1 MRCPL
6 RAMVL
11 IGVVALIGSTIASP
25 PTAAAQDATG
35 AVQTRIIGGT
45 DAAVGAWPSIAALLR
60 SNQADPSQARFCG
73 GTLIAPRV
81 VLTAAHCVVS
91 GGRTIAATSINVAV
105 GARTLSAIQ
114 PVDRLPVAAIYANP
128 LYTGAVSGYDVA
140 LLILGTALTATP
152 MPLVTD
158 ANMPADGSGATL
170 SIAGWGSTKDYPG
183 GSNTVPT
190 SFLDALQEA
199 SVILRAAGIC
209 AVYGTNYIAALMFCA
224 SGAGSPLVTD
234 SCQGDSGGPITA
246 MIGDT
251 KTLIGDVSFGSG
263 CGQSDRPG
271 VYTRLT
277 SVLPWIL
284 ATATTPA
291 LVSVTSAGSE
301 VTTTWTD
308 TSTSASSWWSLT
320 GYTATIGGREV
331 PAFTTPTM
339 QAVVTTPGPLSV
351 RVQSILLAG
360 TGGAVDWSGTPTPT
374 RAPIAAVT
382 LSGSPRVGLTLTTT
396 ATSDNPWASALTY
409 QWTANDAAIVGATSA
424 SFVLT
429 RDLIGKQVR
438 AVVTST
444 NAIGSGTAAGS
455 ANDRT
460 TSAPLLAPTRA
471 TLKGTPTPGKTLTVV
486 TPTFV
491 AYPTAKTSYQ
501 WLRGGKPIKGKTTSR
516 YRVTKADKGR
526 RLSCRFTIANAIG
539 SKTRTTPFVTA
550 R

>member
-11 IGVVALIGSTIASP
+11 IGVVSLIGSTIASP

-45 DAAVGAWPSIAALLR
+45 DAVGGAWPSIAALLS
-60 SNQADPSQARFCG
+60 SNQADPFQAQFCG

-105 GARTLSAIQ
+105 GALTLSAIQ
-114 PVDRLPVAAIYANP
+114 PVDRLPVAAIYVNP
-128 LYTGAVSGYDVA
+128 LYAGAVSGYDVA
-140 LLILGTALTATP
+140 LLILGTALTAIP

-158 ANMPADGSGATL
+158 ANMPADGSTL
-170 SIAGWGSTKDYPG
+170 SIAGWGSTQDYPG
-183 GSNTVPT
+183 GVTPVP
-190 SFLDALQEA
+190 SYPDALKEA
-199 SVILRAAGIC
+199 SVKLRAAAPC
-209 AVYGTNYIAALMFCA
+209 TTAYGSNYIAALMFCA
-224 SGAGSPLVTD
+224 SGDDPTPVTD

-246 MIGDT
+246 VIGGT
-251 KTLIGDVSFGSG
+251 KTLIGDVSWGSG
-263 CGQSDRPG
+263 CGQSTHPG

-284 ATATTPA
+284 ATATTPG
-291 LVSVTSAGSE
+291 LVSVTNAGSE

-308 TSTSASSWWSLT
+308 TSSLASSWWSLT

-331 PAFTTPTM
+331 PAITTPTT

-382 LSGSPRVGLTLTTT
+382 LSGSLKVGSTLTAT
-396 ATSDNPWASALTY
+396 ATTDDPWASALTY
-409 QWTANDAAIVGATSA
+409 QWTANDVAIVGATSA

-429 RDLIGKQVR
+429 RDLIGKQVK

-444 NAIGSGTAAGS
+444 NAIGSGMAAGS

-460 TSAPLLAPTRA
+460 ASAPLLAPTRA
-471 TLKGTPTPGKTLTVV
+471 KLKGTPKPGKILTVV

-491 AYPTAKTSYQ
+491 AYPTAKKTYQ
-501 WLRGGKPIKGKTTSR
+501 WLRGGRPIKGKTTSR
-516 YRVTKADKGR
+516 YRVTRIDRGR
-526 RLSCRFTIANAIG
+526 RISCRITITNAVG
-539 SKTRTTPFVTA
+539 WKTRTTRFVTV

>member
-6 RAMVL
+6 RVLVL
-11 IGVVALIGSTIASP
+11 IGVVTLIGSTIASP

-35 AVQTRIIGGT
+35 AVQTQIIGGT
-45 DAAVGAWPSIAALLR
+45 DAGPDDWPSIAALLL
-60 SNQADPSQARFCG
+60 SNQPDPSLARFCG

-91 GGRTIAATSINVAV
+91 GGSTIAATSINVAV
-105 GARTLSAIQ
+105 GALTLSDIR

-128 LYTGAVSGYDVA
+128 LYTGASYDVA
-140 LLILGTALTATP
+140 LLILGTALTTTP

-158 ANMPADGSGATL
+158 ANMPAAGSTL
-170 SIAGWGSTKDYPG
+170 SIAGWGSTHAYS
-183 GSNTVPT
+183 GSSDPT
-190 SFLDALQEA
+190 PIFPDALMEA
-199 SVILRAAGIC
+199 PIILRAAATC
-209 AVYGTNYIAALMFCA
+209 TAAYGALYIAALMFCA
-224 SGAGSPLVTD
+224 SGDAPTPVTD

-246 MIGDT
+246 VIGGT
-251 KTLIGDVSFGSG
+251 KTLIGAVSWGSG
-263 CGQSDRPG
+263 CGQADFPG

-291 LVSVTSAGSE
+291 LVSVTNAGPE

-308 TSTSASSWWSLT
+308 TSSLASSWWSLT

-331 PAFTTPTM
+331 PAITTPTM

-360 TGGAVDWSGTPTPT
+360 TGGAVDWTGTPTPT

-382 LSGSPRVGLTLTTT
+382 LSGSLKAGSTLTAT
-396 ATSDNPWASALTY
+396 ATSDDPWASALTY
-409 QWTANDAAIVGATSA
+409 QWTARAAAIAGATSA

-429 RDLIGKQVR
+429 RDLIGKQVGV
-438 AVVTST
+438 VVTST

-471 TLKGTPTPGKTLTVV
+471 TLKGTPRPGKILTVV

-491 AYPTAKTSYQ
+491 AYPTAKKTYQ
-501 WLRGGKPIKGKTTSR
+501 WLRGGRPIKGKTTSR
-516 YRVTKADKGR
+516 YRVTRIDRGR
-526 RLSCRFTIANAIG
+526 RISCRFTIANVIG
-539 SKTRTTPFVTA
+539 SKTRTSRFVTI

>member
-11 IGVVALIGSTIASP
+11 IGVVTLIGSTIASP

-183 GSNTVPT
+183 GSNPVPT

-224 SGAGSPLVTD
+224 SGAGATTPVAD
-234 SCQGDSGGPITA
+234 SCQGDSGGPITSV
-246 MIGDT
+246 IGDT
-251 KTLIGDVSFGSG
+251 KTLIGAVSWGSG
-263 CGQSDRPG
+263 CGQSTHPG

-291 LVSVTSAGSE
+291 LVSVTNAGSE

-331 PAFTTPTM
+331 PAITTPTM

-360 TGGAVDWSGTPTPT
+360 TGGAVDWTGTPTPT

-382 LSGSPRVGLTLTTT
+382 LSGSLKAGSTLTAT
-396 ATSDNPWASALTY
+396 ATSDDPWASALTC
-409 QWTANDAAIVGATSA
+409 QWTARAAAIVGATSA

-429 RDLIGKQVR
+429 RDLIGKQVGV
-438 AVVTST
+438 VVTST
-444 NAIGSGTAAGS
+444 NAVGSGTAAL
-455 ANDRT
+455 
-460 TSAPLLAPTRA
+460 APLLAPTRA

>member
-11 IGVVALIGSTIASP
+11 IGVVTLIGSTIASP

-45 DAAVGAWPSIAALLR
+45 DAAVGAWPNIAVLLR
-60 SNQADPSQARFCG
+60 SNQLDPFQARFCG

-183 GSNTVPT
+183 GSNPVPT

-199 SVILRAAGIC
+199 SVILRAAPIC
-209 AVYGTNYIAALMFCA
+209 TAAYGASYIAALMFCA
-224 SGAGSPLVTD
+224 SGPDPTPVTD
-234 SCQGDSGGPITA
+234 SCQGDSGGPVTA
-246 MIGDT
+246 VIGDT
-251 KTLIGDVSFGSG
+251 KTLIGAVSWGSG
-263 CGQSDRPG
+263 CGQSTHPG

-291 LVSVTSAGSE
+291 LVSVTNAGSE

-308 TSTSASSWWSLT
+308 TSSLASSWWSLT

-331 PAFTTPTM
+331 PAITTPTM

-360 TGGAVDWSGTPTPT
+360 TGGAVDWTGTPTPT

-382 LSGSPRVGLTLTTT
+382 LSGSLKAGSTLTAT
-396 ATSDNPWASALTY
+396 ATSDDPWASALTY
-409 QWTANDAAIVGATSA
+409 QWTARAAAIVGATSA

-429 RDLIGKQVR
+429 RDLIGKQVGV
-438 AVVTST
+438 VVTST
-444 NAIGSGTAAGS
+444 NAVGSGTAAF
-455 ANDRT
+455 
-460 TSAPLLAPTRA
+460 APLLAPTRA
-471 TLKGTPTPGKTLTVV
+471 TLKGTPTPGKILTVV

-491 AYPTAKTSYQ
+491 AYPTAKKTYQ
-501 WLRGGKPIKGKTTSR
+501 WLRGGRPIKGKTTSR
-516 YRVTKADKGR
+516 YRVTRIDRGR
-526 RLSCRFTIANAIG
+526 RISCRFTIANAIG
-539 SKTRTTPFVTA
+539 SKTRTSRFVTI

>member
-11 IGVVALIGSTIASP
+11 IGVVTLIGSTIASP

-114 PVDRLPVAAIYANP
+114 PVDRLSVAAIYANP

-183 GSNTVPT
+183 GSNPVPT
-190 SFLDALQEA
+190 SYPDPLKEA
-199 SVILRAAGIC
+199 SVTLRTAETCTRA
-209 AVYGTNYIAALMFCA
+209 YGTNYIAALMFCA

-331 PAFTTPTM
+331 PAITTPTM

-429 RDLIGKQVR
+429 RDLIGKQVGV
-438 AVVTST
+438 VVTST
-444 NAIGSGTAAGS
+444 NTIGSGTAAL
-455 ANDRT
+455 
-460 TSAPLLAPTRA
+460 APLLAPTRA

-491 AYPTAKTSYQ
+491 AYPTAKTTYQ

-516 YRVTKADKGR
+516 YRVTRADKGR

>member
-6 RAMVL
+6 RVMVL
-11 IGVVALIGSTIASP
+11 IGVVTLIGSTIASP

-35 AVQTRIIGGT
+35 AIQTQIIGGT
-45 DAAVGAWPSIAALLR
+45 EAVAGDWPSIAALLS
-60 SNQADPSQARFCG
+60 SNQPDPSLAQFCG

-91 GGRTIAATSINVAV
+91 GGGTIAATSINVAV

-128 LYTGAVSGYDVA
+128 LYTDAGSGYDVA
-140 LLILGTALTATP
+140 LLILGTALTTTP

-158 ANMPADGSGATL
+158 ANMPTDGSTL
-170 SIAGWGSTKDYPG
+170 SIAGWGSTSPYPP
-183 GSNTVPT
+183 GSSDPPP
-190 SFLDALQEA
+190 DALMQAE
-199 SVILRAAGIC
+199 VILRTAGIC
-209 AVYGTNYIAALMFCA
+209 EDPSAYGDLYDDALMFCA
-224 SGAGSPLVTD
+224 SGVGDTPVPDA
-234 SCQGDSGGPITA
+234 CQGDSGGPITDG
-246 MIGDT
+246 IGDT
-251 KTLIGDVSFGSG
+251 ITLIGAISWGSG
-263 CGQSDRPG
+263 CGQADFPG

-291 LVSVTSAGSE
+291 LVGVTNAGSE

-308 TSTSASSWWSLT
+308 TSTLASSWWSLT

-331 PAFTTPTM
+331 PAGTPTA

-382 LSGSPRVGLTLTTT
+382 LSGSPMVGSTLTTT
-396 ATSDNPWASALTY
+396 ATSDDPWASALTY

-444 NAIGSGTAAGS
+444 NAIGSETATGS

-471 TLKGTPTPGKTLTVV
+471 TLKGTPRPGKILTVV

-491 AYPTAKTSYQ
+491 AYPTAKKTYQ
-501 WLRGGKPIKGKTTSR
+501 WLRGGRPIKGKTTSR
-516 YRVTKADKGR
+516 YRVTRIDRGR
-526 RLSCRFTIANAIG
+526 RISCRFTITNAVG
-539 SKTRTTPFVTA
+539 WKTRTSRFVTV

>member
-1 MRCPL
+1 MRSRL
-6 RAMVL
+6 LLMVL
-11 IGVVALIGSTIASP
+11 IGVVTLIGSTIASP

-35 AVQTRIIGGT
+35 AVQTQIIGGT
-45 DAAVGAWPSIAALLR
+45 DAAAGAWPNIAALLR
-60 SNQADPSQARFCG
+60 SSEPVPFQAQFCG

-105 GARTLSAIQ
+105 GALTLSAIQ
-114 PVDRLPVAAIYANP
+114 PVDRLPVTAIYANP
-128 LYTGAVSGYDVA
+128 LYTDAVTGYDVA
-140 LLILGTALTATP
+140 LLILGTALTTTP

-158 ANMPADGSGATL
+158 ANMPADGSLL
-170 SIAGWGSTKDYPG
+170 SIAGWGSTSPDPPG
-183 GSNTVPT
+183 SSDPPP
-190 SFLDALQEA
+190 DALMQA
-199 SVILRAAGIC
+199 DVILRAAGIC
-209 AVYGTNYIAALMFCA
+209 EDPSAYGDLYDDARMFCA
-224 SGAGSPLVTD
+224 SGPGTTPTPVTD

-246 MIGDT
+246 VIGIT
-251 KTLIGDVSFGSG
+251 NTLIGAVSWGIG
-263 CGQSDRPG
+263 CGQSTHPG

-291 LVSVTSAGSE
+291 LVSVTNAGPE

-308 TSTSASSWWSLT
+308 TSTLASSWWSLT

-331 PAFTTPTM
+331 PAGTPTA

-374 RAPIAAVT
+374 RAPIAALT
-382 LSGSPRVGLTLTTT
+382 LSGSPRVGSTLTTT
-396 ATSDNPWASALTY
+396 ATSDDPWASALTY

-471 TLKGTPTPGKTLTVV
+471 TLKGTPRPGKILTVV

-491 AYPTAKTSYQ
+491 AYPAAKKTYQ
-501 WLRGGKPIKGKTTSR
+501 WLRGGRPIKGKTTSR
-516 YRVTKADKGR
+516 YRVTRIDRGR
-526 RLSCRFTIANAIG
+526 RISCRFTIANVIG
-539 SKTRTTPFVTA
+539 SKTRTSRFVTI

>member
-1 MRCPL
+1 MRCPF
-6 RAMVL
+6 RVMVL
-11 IGVVALIGSTIASP
+11 IGVVTLIGSTIASP

-35 AVQTRIIGGT
+35 AVQTQIIGGT
-45 DAAVGAWPSIAALLR
+45 DAVAGAWPSIAALLS
-60 SNQADPSQARFCG
+60 SNQANPVLAQFCG

-91 GGRTIAATSINVAV
+91 GGGTIAATSINVAV

-114 PVDRLPVAAIYANP
+114 PVDRLPVTAIYANP
-128 LYTGAVSGYDVA
+128 LYTDAVTGYDVA

-152 MPLVTD
+152 MPLVTG
-158 ANMPADGSGATL
+158 ANMPLDGSML
-170 SIAGWGSTKDYPG
+170 SIAGWGSTNPYPP
-183 GSNTVPT
+183 GSSPAATYP
-190 SFLDALQEA
+190 DALKEA
-199 SVILRAAGIC
+199 SVTLRAAAPC
-209 AVYGTNYIAALMFCA
+209 TAAYGASYIAALMFCA
-224 SGAGSPLVTD
+224 SGPDPTPVTD
-234 SCQGDSGGPITA
+234 TCQGDSGGPITYS
-246 MIGDT
+246 IGGT
-251 KTLIGDVSFGSG
+251 RTLIGDVSWGYG
-263 CGQSDRPG
+263 CGQSAYPG

-291 LVSVTSAGSE
+291 LVSVTNAGSE

-308 TSTSASSWWSLT
+308 TSTLASSWWSLT

-331 PAFTTPTM
+331 PAGTPTA

-374 RAPIAAVT
+374 RAPIAALT
-382 LSGSPRVGLTLTTT
+382 LSGSPRVGSTLTTT
-396 ATSDNPWASALTY
+396 ATSDDPWASALTY

-460 TSAPLLAPTRA
+460 TSEPLLAPTRA
-471 TLKGTPTPGKTLTVV
+471 TLKGTPRPGKILTVV

-491 AYPTAKTSYQ
+491 AYPTAKKTYQ
-501 WLRGGKPIKGKTTSR
+501 WLRGGRPIKGKTTSR
-516 YRVTKADKGR
+516 YRVTRIDRGR
-526 RLSCRFTIANAIG
+526 RISCRFTIANAIG
-539 SKTRTTPFVTA
+539 SKTRTSRFVTI

>member
-6 RAMVL
+6 HVMVL
-11 IGVVALIGSTIASP
+11 IGVVTLIGSTIASP

-35 AVQTRIIGGT
+35 AVQTQIIGGT
-45 DAAVGAWPSIAALLR
+45 DAAAGAWPSIAALLL
-60 SNQADPSQARFCG
+60 SNQPDPSLARFCG

-91 GGRTIAATSINVAV
+91 GGSTIAATSINVAV
-105 GARTLSAIQ
+105 GALTLSDIR

-128 LYTGAVSGYDVA
+128 LYTDAVFGYDVA
-140 LLILGTALTATP
+140 LLILGTALTAPP
-152 MPLVTD
+152 MPLVTG
-158 ANMPADGSGATL
+158 ANMPADDSNSTL
-170 SIAGWGSTKDYPG
+170 SIAGWGSTHAYSDPPDP
-183 GSNTVPT
+183 SA
-190 SFLDALQEA
+190 SFPDALQEA
-199 SVILRAAGIC
+199 SVILRTAATC
-209 AVYGTNYIAALMFCA
+209 TTAYGASYIAALMFCA
-224 SGAGSPLVTD
+224 SGPGTTPTPVTD

-246 MIGDT
+246 LIGGT
-251 KTLIGDVSFGSG
+251 RTLIGDTSWGIG
-263 CGQSDRPG
+263 CGQSTHPG

-291 LVSVTSAGSE
+291 LVSVTNAGPE

-308 TSTSASSWWSLT
+308 TSSLASSWWSLT

-331 PAFTTPTM
+331 PAITTPTM

-360 TGGAVDWSGTPTPT
+360 TGGAVDWTGTPTPT

-382 LSGSPRVGLTLTTT
+382 LSGSLKAGSTLTAT
-396 ATSDNPWASALTY
+396 ATSDDPWASALTY
-409 QWTANDAAIVGATSA
+409 QWTARAAAIAGATSA

-429 RDLIGKQVR
+429 RDLIGKQVGV
-438 AVVTST
+438 VVTST
-444 NAIGSGTAAGS
+444 NAIGSGTAAF
-455 ANDRT
+455 
-460 TSAPLLAPTRA
+460 APLLAPTRA
-471 TLKGTPTPGKTLTVV
+471 TLKGTPRPGKILTVV

-491 AYPTAKTSYQ
+491 AYPTAKKTYQ
-501 WLRGGKPIKGKTTSR
+501 WLRGGRPIKGKTTSR
-516 YRVTKADKGR
+516 YRVTRIDRGR
-526 RLSCRFTIANAIG
+526 RISCRFTIANAVG
-539 SKTRTTPFVTA
+539 SKTRTSRFVTV

>member
-1 MRCPL
+1 MRSRL
-6 RAMVL
+6 LLMVL
-11 IGVVALIGSTIASP
+11 IGVVTLIGSTIASP
-25 PTAAAQDATG
+25 PAAAAQGATG
-35 AVQTRIIGGT
+35 AVQTQIIGGT
-45 DAAVGAWPSIAALLR
+45 DAVAGAWPNIAVLLR
-60 SNQADPSQARFCG
+60 SNQLDPSLARFCG

-114 PVDRLPVAAIYANP
+114 PVDRLPVTAIYANP

-158 ANMPADGSGATL
+158 ANMPADGSTL
-170 SIAGWGSTKDYPG
+170 SIAGWGSTSPYPL
-183 GSNTVPT
+183 GSDPVPT
-190 SFLDALQEA
+190 HFFDALQEA
-199 SVILRAAGIC
+199 LIILRAAGIC
-209 AVYGTNYIAALMFCA
+209 AAPSAYGALYIDALMFCA
-224 SGAGSPLVTD
+224 SGPGDTPVTD

-246 MIGDT
+246 LIDGT
-251 KTLIGDVSFGSG
+251 RTLIGDTSWGDG
-263 CGQSDRPG
+263 CGQSDSPG

-291 LVSVTSAGSE
+291 LVSVTNAGPE

-308 TSTSASSWWSLT
+308 TSSLASSWWSLT

-331 PAFTTPTM
+331 PAITTPTM

-360 TGGAVDWSGTPTPT
+360 TGGAVNWTGTPTPT

-382 LSGSPRVGLTLTTT
+382 LSGSLKAGSTLTAT
-396 ATSDNPWASALTY
+396 ATSDDPWASALTY
-409 QWTANDAAIVGATSA
+409 QWTARAAAIAGATSA

-429 RDLIGKQVR
+429 RDLIGKQVGV
-438 AVVTST
+438 VVTST
-444 NAIGSGTAAGS
+444 NAIGSGTAAF
-455 ANDRT
+455 
-460 TSAPLLAPTRA
+460 APLLAPTRA
-471 TLKGTPTPGKTLTVV
+471 TLKGTPTPGKILTVV

-491 AYPTAKTSYQ
+491 AYPAAKKTYQ
-501 WLRGGKPIKGKTTSR
+501 WLRGGRPIKGKTTSR
-516 YRVTKADKGR
+516 YRVTRIDRGR
-526 RLSCRFTIANAIG
+526 RISCRFTIANVIG
-539 SKTRTTPFVTA
+539 SKTRTSRFVTI

>member
-6 RAMVL
+6 RVLVL
-11 IGVVALIGSTIASP
+11 IGVVTLIGSTIASP

-35 AVQTRIIGGT
+35 AVQTQIIGGT
-45 DAAVGAWPSIAALLR
+45 DAVASDWPSITALLS
-60 SNQADPSQARFCG
+60 SNQPDPSLAQFCG

-105 GARTLSAIQ
+105 GAWKLSEIQ

-128 LYTGAVSGYDVA
+128 LYTDAVSGYDVA

-158 ANMPADGSGATL
+158 ANMPTDGSTL
-170 SIAGWGSTKDYPG
+170 SIAGWGSTQDYPG
-183 GSNTVPT
+183 GVTPVP
-190 SFLDALQEA
+190 SYPDALQEA
-199 SVILRAAGIC
+199 SVTLRDTVTCTTA
-209 AVYGTNYIAALMFCA
+209 YGANYIAALMFCA
-224 SGAGSPLVTD
+224 SGPGTTPPAVTD
-234 SCQGDSGGPITA
+234 TCQGDSGGPITA
-246 MIGDT
+246 LIGGT

-263 CGQSDRPG
+263 CGQSAYPG

-291 LVSVTSAGSE
+291 LVSVTNAGSE

-308 TSTSASSWWSLT
+308 TSSLASSWWSLT

-331 PAFTTPTM
+331 PAGTPTA

-396 ATSDNPWASALTY
+396 ATSDDPWASTLTY

-471 TLKGTPTPGKTLTVV
+471 TLKGTPRPGKILTVV

-491 AYPTAKTSYQ
+491 AYPTAKKTYQ
-501 WLRGGKPIKGKTTSR
+501 WLRGGRPIKGKTTSR
-516 YRVTKADKGR
+516 YRVTRIDRGR
-526 RLSCRFTIANAIG
+526 RISCRFTITNAVG
-539 SKTRTTPFVTA
+539 WKTRTSRFVTV

>member
-6 RAMVL
+6 RVLVL
-11 IGVVALIGSTIASP
+11 IGVVTLIGSTIASP

-35 AVQTRIIGGT
+35 AVQTQIIGGT
-45 DAAVGAWPSIAALLR
+45 DAVASDWPSITALLS
-60 SNQADPSQARFCG
+60 SNQPDPSLAQFCG

-105 GARTLSAIQ
+105 GAWKLSEIQ

-128 LYTGAVSGYDVA
+128 LYTDAVSGYDVA

-158 ANMPADGSGATL
+158 ANMPTDGSTL
-170 SIAGWGSTKDYPG
+170 SIAGWGSTYAYIG
-183 GSNTVPT
+183 GSDPLP
-190 SFLDALQEA
+190 SYPDALMQA
-199 SVILRAAGIC
+199 SVQLRTAATC
-209 AVYGTNYIAALMFCA
+209 TTAYVTNYIAALMFCA
-224 SGAGSPLVTD
+224 SGDGPTPPLLVTD

-246 MIGDT
+246 LIGGT
-251 KTLIGDVSFGSG
+251 KTLIGAVSWGSG
-263 CGQSDRPG
+263 CGQSTHPG

-291 LVSVTSAGSE
+291 LVSVTNAGSE

-308 TSTSASSWWSLT
+308 TSSLASSWWSLT

-331 PAFTTPTM
+331 PAGTPTA

-382 LSGSPRVGLTLTTT
+382 LSGSPRVGSTLTAT
-396 ATSDNPWASALTY
+396 ATSDDPWASTLTY

-471 TLKGTPTPGKTLTVV
+471 TLKGTPRPGKILTVV

-491 AYPTAKTSYQ
+491 AYPTAKKTYQ
-501 WLRGGKPIKGKTTSR
+501 WLRGGRPIKGKTTSR
-516 YRVTKADKGR
+516 YRVTRIDRGR
-526 RLSCRFTIANAIG
+526 RISCRFTITNAVG
-539 SKTRTTPFVTA
+539 WKTRTSRFVTV

>member
-6 RAMVL
+6 RVMVL
-11 IGVVALIGSTIASP
+11 IGVVTLIGSTIASP

-35 AVQTRIIGGT
+35 AVQTQIIGGT
-45 DAAVGAWPSIAALLR
+45 DAGPDDWPSIAALLL
-60 SNQADPSQARFCG
+60 SNQPDPSLARFCG

-91 GGRTIAATSINVAV
+91 GGSTIAATSINVAV
-105 GARTLSAIQ
+105 GALTLSDIR

-128 LYTGAVSGYDVA
+128 LYTGASYDVA
-140 LLILGTALTATP
+140 LLILGTALTTTP

-158 ANMPADGSGATL
+158 ANMPAAGSTL
-170 SIAGWGSTKDYPG
+170 SIAGWGSTSPYPP
-183 GSNTVPT
+183 GSDPVPT
-190 SFLDALQEA
+190 HFFDALQEA
-199 SVILRAAGIC
+199 SIILRAAATC
-209 AVYGTNYIAALMFCA
+209 TAAYGALYIAALMFCA
-224 SGAGSPLVTD
+224 SGVGDTPVTD
-234 SCQGDSGGPITA
+234 SCQGDSGGPVTA
-246 MIGDT
+246 LIVDAI
-251 KTLIGDVSFGSG
+251 TLIGAISWGSG
-263 CGQSDRPG
+263 CGQADFPG

-291 LVSVTSAGSE
+291 LVGVTNAGSE
-301 VTTTWTD
+301 VTTAWTD
-308 TSTSASSWWSLT
+308 TSTLASSWWSLT

-331 PAFTTPTM
+331 PAGTPTA

-396 ATSDNPWASALTY
+396 ATSDDPWASALTY

-429 RDLIGKQVR
+429 RDLIGKQVGV
-438 AVVTST
+438 VVTST

-460 TSAPLLAPTRA
+460 ASAPLLAPTRA
-471 TLKGTPTPGKTLTVV
+471 TLKGTPRPGKILTVV
-486 TPTFV
+486 TPAFV
-491 AYPTAKTSYQ
+491 AYPTAKKTYQ
-501 WLRGGKPIKGKTTSR
+501 WLRGGRPIKGKTTSR
-516 YRVTKADKGR
+516 YRVTRIDRGR
-526 RLSCRFTIANAIG
+526 RISCRFTIANAIG
-539 SKTRTTPFVTA
+539 SKTRTSRFVTI

>member
-11 IGVVALIGSTIASP
+11 IGVVTLIGSTIASP

-45 DAAVGAWPSIAALLR
+45 DAAVGAWPNIAALLR
-60 SNQADPSQARFCG
+60 SNQPDPSQARFCG

-105 GARTLSAIQ
+105 GARMLSAIQ
-114 PVDRLPVAAIYANP
+114 PVDRLPVAAIYTNP

-158 ANMPADGSGATL
+158 ANMPADGSLL
-170 SIAGWGSTKDYPG
+170 SIAGWGSTHAYSGPSD
-183 GSNTVPT
+183 SSPT
-190 SFLDALQEA
+190 FLDALQEA
-199 SVILRAAGIC
+199 SVILRATAPC
-209 AVYGTNYIAALMFCA
+209 TTAYGTNYIAALMFCA
-224 SGAGSPLVTD
+224 SGPD
-234 SCQGDSGGPITA
+234 STPVADTCQGDSGGPITA
-246 MIGDT
+246 LIGGT
-251 KTLIGDVSFGSG
+251 KTLVGDTSFGSG
-263 CGQSDRPG
+263 CGQSTHPG

-291 LVSVTSAGSE
+291 LVSVTNAGSE

-308 TSTSASSWWSLT
+308 TSSLASSWWSLT

-331 PAFTTPTM
+331 PAITTPTM

-351 RVQSILLAG
+351 RVQSMLLAG
-360 TGGAVDWSGTPTPT
+360 TGGAVDWTGTPTPT

-382 LSGSPRVGLTLTTT
+382 LSGSLKAGSTLTAT
-396 ATSDNPWASALTY
+396 ATSDDPWASALTY
-409 QWTANDAAIVGATSA
+409 QWTARAAAIVGATSA

-429 RDLIGKQVR
+429 RDLIGKQVGV
-438 AVVTST
+438 VVTST
-444 NAIGSGTAAGS
+444 NAVGSETAAF
-455 ANDRT
+455 
-460 TSAPLLAPTRA
+460 APLLAPTRP
-471 TLKGTPTPGKTLTVV
+471 TLKGTPTPGKILTVV